1 MPIAAAASRIVHS
14 NAIEKVNALI
24 RHIVMWKLKET
35 AEGASR
41 AENLDKLKRLLEGCR
56 KLVPGTP
63 ALLEVGFAEPGLFS
77 TFDIVL
83 VADFADKA
91 ALDAYQDHPD
101 HVVVK
106 QFAQAVAEARQCVDY
121 VV

>member
-1 MPIAAAASRIVHS
+1 MDRTTQM
-14 NAIEKVNALI
+14 NALGKVNTLI

-35 AEGASR
+35 AEGAPR
-41 AENLDKLKRLLEGCR
+41 ADNLAKLKGLLEGCR

-63 ALLEVGFAEPGLFS
+63 LHLEACFAEPGLYS
-77 TFDIVL
+77 TYDIAL

>member
-1 MPIAAAASRIVHS
+1 MHS
-14 NAIEKVNALI
+14 QKVNTLI

-41 AENLDKLKRLLEGCR
+41 ADNLAKLKGLLEGCR

-63 ALLEVGFAEPGLFS
+63 RHLEVGFAEPGLFS
-77 TFDIVL
+77 TYDIVL
-83 VADFADKA
+83 VTEFADKA
-91 ALDAYQDHPD
+91 ALDAYQEHPD

-106 QFAQAVAEARQCVDY
+106 QFAQAVAEVRQCVDY

>member
-1 MPIAAAASRIVHS
+1 MHS
-14 NAIEKVNALI
+14 LKVNTLI

-41 AENLDKLKRLLEGCR
+41 ADNLAKLKGLLEGCR

-63 ALLEVGFAEPGLFS
+63 QHLEVGFAESGLFS
-77 TFDIVL
+77 TYDIVL
-83 VADFADKA
+83 VSDFADKA

>member
-1 MPIAAAASRIVHS
+1 M
-14 NAIEKVNALI
+14 I

-41 AENLDKLKRLLEGCR
+41 AENLAKLKDLLEGCR

-63 ALLEVGFAEPGLFS
+63 LNLEVGFAEPGLFS
-77 TFDIVL
+77 TYDITL
-83 VADFADKA
+83 VSDFADKA

-106 QFAQAVAEARQCVDY
+106 KFAQAVAEARQCVDY
-121 VV
+121 IV